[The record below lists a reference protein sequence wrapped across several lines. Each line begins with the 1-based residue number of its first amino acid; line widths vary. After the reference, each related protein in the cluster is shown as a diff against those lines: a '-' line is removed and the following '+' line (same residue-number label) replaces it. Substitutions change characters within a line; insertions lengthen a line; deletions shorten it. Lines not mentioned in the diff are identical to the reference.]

1 MEQSQK
7 THHIAILPSPGM
19 GHLIPMA
26 EFAKR
31 LVKHHPISVTIIIP
45 TTGSPPKAQLSVLES
60 LPENI
65 HHLFLS
71 SVNMDRL
78 PKGARPEIVI
88 SFIMQASLSSL
99 RDALTSLKSRN
110 NLVALVFDMFGHDSM
125 EVAKEFNLFKFLFFP
140 MSAMALSFTF
150 MLPKLDEETSC
161 EYKDLPDPVKV
172 PGSVSFSGRDLM
184 APVQIRTDEV
194 YKGYL
199 LLSKRLTLLDG
210 VMVNSF
216 EELEQ
221 ETFRVLCTGAA
232 NQTPIYPIGPLIQA
246 GPDPTNGSDPDDCIK
261 WLDNQPDGSVV
272 LVSFGSGGT
281 LSLDQIHELALGLE
295 MSGHK
300 FLWIVRSP
308 DKVSNASF
316 FSGSSKTD
324 PLGFL
329 PEGFRSR
336 TIKQGLIV
344 PSWAPQI
351 EILSHKATGGFL
363 THCGWNSTLES
374 VVHGVPMIAWPLYAE
389 QHMNAKIMTEALC
402 LALRAETDENGMVR
416 KEVIEKAVKE
426 LMEGH
431 EGKKISKRVKELK
444 GAANKALNN
453 GGSSMESVCTF
464 AEQLMK

>member
-1 MEQSQK
+1 MEK

-45 TTGSPPKAQLSVLES
+45 TTGTPPKAQISVLES
-60 LPENI
+60 LPEYI
-65 HHLFLS
+65 HHMFLP
-71 SVNMDRL
+71 SVNTEGL
-78 PKGARPEIVI
+78 SQGARPELLI
-88 SFIMQASLSSL
+88 SFIMQSSLSSL
-99 RDALTSLKSRN
+99 RDALISLKSRT

-125 EVAKEFNLFKFLFFP
+125 EVAKEVCLFNFLFFP
-140 MSAMALSFTF
+140 MNSMALSFTF
-150 MLPKLDEETSC
+150 ILPKLDEETSC
-161 EYKDLPDPVKV
+161 EYKDLPEPVKV
-172 PGSVSFSGRDLM
+172 PGSISFSGRDLM

-210 VMVNSF
+210 ILVNSF
-216 EELEQ
+216 EELEE
-221 ETFRVLCTGAA
+221 ETFRFLHTGAA
-232 NQTPIYPIGPLIQA
+232 GQTPIYPIGPLIQSA
-246 GPDPTNGSDPDDCIK
+246 PSNGLNPHDCIK

-295 MSGHK
+295 TSGHR
-300 FLWIVRSP
+300 FLWILRSP
-308 DKVSNASF
+308 DEKASNASF
-316 FSGSSKTD
+316 FTASSQTD

-329 PEGFRSR
+329 PEGFLAR
-336 TIKQGLIV
+336 TVTQGLIV

-351 EILSHKATGGFL
+351 EILNHKATGGFL

-374 VVHGVPMIAWPLYAE
+374 IVHGVPMIAWPLYAE
-389 QHMNAKIMTEALC
+389 QHMNAKMMTEALC

-416 KEVIEKAVKE
+416 KEVIEKVVKE
-426 LMEGH
+426 LMEGY
-431 EGKKISKRVKELK
+431 EGKKISQRMNELK
-444 GAANKALNN
+444 VAATKVLIN
-453 GGSSMESVCTF
+453 GGSSMESLSKF
-464 AEQLMK
+464 AQQLKK